1 MRIGTGYDIHRLVEG
16 RPFPLGGVLL
26 DHPRGPHGYSDGD
39 TLAHA
44 LIDALLGA
52 AALGDI
58 GQHFPP
64 GDPQWRGADSIDLLH
79 RTLTLV
85 HDAGFRV
92 HNVDTTV
99 ILEAPRLGPYLPAVR
114 ERLAQALA
122 LPLDR
127 VSVKAKSNEGLDAV
141 GQREAVAVHAVALLE
156 ELNA

>member
-52 AALGDI
+52 ACLGDI

-64 GDPQWRGADSIDLLH
+64 GDPQWRGADSIDLL
-79 RTLTLV
+79 
-85 HDAGFRV
+85 AGAEGRVFRV
-92 HNVDTTV
+92 RT
-99 ILEAPRLGPYLPAVR
+99 PRLGR
-114 ERLAQALA
+114 RDRRRLA
-122 LPLDR
+122 R
-127 VSVKAKSNEGLDAV
+127 RRHSHRSVPHGAASAIGH
-141 GQREAVAVHAVALLE
+141 RC
-156 ELNA
+156 